1 MLKCVSVLF
10 PFPWILQTR
19 VINISQ
25 FLKLISQREDENKT
39 KPSSLVVRHGLMLLW
54 VKDLMNLTL
63 VVFFT
68 QHTHYLHYWTRINTE
83 GAKRVTN

>member
-25 FLKLISQREDENKT
+25 FLKLLSQREDENKT
-39 KPSSLVVRHGLMLLW
+39 KPTSLVVRHGLMLLW

-63 VVFFT
+63 VVLSSL
-68 QHTHYLHYWTRINTE
+68 HSTHIIFIIGL
-83 GAKRVTN
+83 G